1 VPAAEAAAAISP
13 DAVLSRGV
21 LLPVLSGV
29 TRIAVAVSGG
39 SDSMALL
46 RLAALLPDGPE
57 VIALTIDHGLRD
69 GSRAEADQV
78 ARWCAGL
85 GIPHHILAWAGAK
98 PATGIQAKAREA
110 RYDLLTR
117 WCTAHCVSVLLTA
130 HTLDDQAETVLM
142 RKRRTASA
150 ASLAAIWPERPWN
163 GVRLLRP
170 LLAVRREALRN
181 FLRGLGQ
188 GWLEDPSNE
197 NTVFE
202 RARVR
207 QLLVGENVA
216 ALAAEAAWAQ
226 VVTTAT
232 AAEAEAWLVRH
243 VRIHTEGYASLP
255 RAALALA
262 GEGAALAALSRLV
275 AMCGNGRAP
284 LRADMVRLLSVL
296 NSGGNTR
303 RSLGGALVAARLRD
317 VLIGREPG
325 RIVPGLQTISGDA
338 GIVWDGRFLIHAP
351 AGATVRLAGGLR
363 PPSPTGLPAFIVASL
378 PVVMVGGTA
387 VFPHFDGQGRVSV
400 TLGERFGL

>member
-1 VPAAEAAAAISP
+1 MPAAEAAAAISP

-188 GWLEDPSNE
+188 GWLEDPATRTRFSSAPVCVNCWWAKMLRPWRRKRRGHRSLPPQLLLKPRRGWCGMCASIQRGMPAFP
-197 NTVFE
+197 V
-202 RARVR
+202 RRWRWRVR
-207 QLLVGENVA
+207 GRRWLLSPG
-216 ALAAEAAWAQ
+216 
-226 VVTTAT
+226 
-232 AAEAEAWLVRH
+232 
-243 VRIHTEGYASLP
+243 SLP
-255 RAALALA
+255 CAAT
-262 GEGAALAALSRLV
+262 GGRL
-275 AMCGNGRAP
+275 C
-284 LRADMVRLLSVL
+284 
-296 NSGGNTR
+296 
-303 RSLGGALVAARLRD
+303 
-317 VLIGREPG
+317 G
-325 RIVPGLQTISGDA
+325 RI
-338 GIVWDGRFLIHAP
+338 WF
-351 AGATVRLAGGLR
+351 
-363 PPSPTGLPAFIVASL
+363 AFS
-378 PVVMVGGTA
+378 
-387 VFPHFDGQGRVSV
+387 RC
-400 TLGERFGL
+400 